1 MKKFMKMKLD
11 MNVIVMIIIIAAM
24 SAVGVYYMENEWIEW
39 MTGVIWLVG
48 EMMIIGVL
56 AFKPVMKFI
65 MEETTKIYTKMLED

>member
-24 SAVGVYYMENEWIEW
+24 SAVGVYYMENKWIEW
-39 MTGVIWLVG
+39 MTGVIWLAGEVMIVG
-48 EMMIIGVL
+48 IL